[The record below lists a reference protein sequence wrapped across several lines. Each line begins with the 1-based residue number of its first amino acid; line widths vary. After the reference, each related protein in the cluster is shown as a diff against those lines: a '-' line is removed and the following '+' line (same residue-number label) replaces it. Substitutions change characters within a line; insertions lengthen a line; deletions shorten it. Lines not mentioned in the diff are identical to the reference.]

1 MKISCLHIYVILH
14 FYTNR
19 IAMIDLL
26 NPDHIVHVT
35 ATRDDDNRIAVGNTE
50 EPESLECVAWHV
62 IRASTCRIDFC

>member
-1 MKISCLHIYVILH
+1 
-14 FYTNR
+14 
-19 IAMIDLL
+19 MIDLL

-35 ATRDDDNRIAVGNTE
+35 ATRDDDNRIAFGNTE